1 MMEKKLRALLD
12 YQRFENNDELCRVID
27 SVHSRYA
34 ANRTRS
40 GVRELTLNE
49 MSMLAA
55 AGTPDKEKND
65 DELA

>member
-12 YQRFENNDELCRVID
+12 YQRFENNDELRRVID

-34 ANRTRS
+34 VNGTRS

-55 AGTPDKEKND
+55 AGTPNKEKND
-65 DELA
+65 DGLA